1 MLAKMNKIIY
11 ITVICLGL
19 NIPIFG
25 QVKVTDKD
33 EQVTLSAKQAEL
45 LDKNEQYMK
54 EWLKEL
60 QTPGVS
66 VDKDKMTFN
75 KEAQRLINDVA
86 YRNSVYKDLYTYD
99 DVKVSLAAGEYIKAI
114 WQLLTI
120 YPDRK
125 EHILQYIYAYD
136 KVIPSDELVV
146 NAFYTYAFF
155 DPKITTIENGK
166 PNIYRPD
173 IFEDYLRRTK
183 EIVGYI
189 NYFREQEAKKV
200 QN

>member
-1 MLAKMNKIIY
+1 MNKVIY
-11 ITVICLGL
+11 IAVICLGL
-19 NIPIFG
+19 NMPIFG
-25 QVKVTDKD
+25 QVKITDKD
-33 EQVTLSAKQAEL
+33 EQVTLSAKQAEF
-45 LDKNEQYMK
+45 LDKNEEYMK

-86 YRNSVYKDLYTYD
+86 YRNSVYKDIYTYD

-120 YPDRK
+120 YPERK

-155 DPKITTIENGK
+155 DPRITTIENGK

-183 EIVGYI
+183 EIVSYI
-189 NYFREQEAKKV
+189 NYFREQEVKKV

>member
-86 YRNSVYKDLYTYD
+86 YRNSVYKDVYTYD